1 MSTDDDGANRAP
13 RGKGGDQPGPCAADP
28 PRDVGPVPQRE
39 RWVRS
44 YGRRRGRR
52 PSARQADLLARLL
65 PVLVVSLDRPAPA
78 RLVDLFEA
86 PVEDVWLEVGF
97 GGGEHLLWQAR
108 HHPTVGIIGCE
119 PFRDGIVKVLAAI
132 DAEGL
137 GNLRLYAD
145 DARPLFAWLPRAS
158 VSRAFVLFPDPW
170 PKKRH
175 RKRRLLSAA
184 TFALFA
190 HILRPAGD
198 VRIATDDAAYAAAIW
213 EAVHRQGDF
222 AELSGLTHEAQR
234 PDDWPATRYEQKAR
248 SAGRA
253 CRLISL
259 RRR

>member
-1 MSTDDDGANRAP
+1 MITDDAANRAS
-13 RGKGGDQPGPCAADP
+13 RGKGGEGRCRVPGAADS
-28 PRDVGPVPQRE
+28 RGPHRE
-39 RWVRS
+39 GWLRS

-52 PSARQADLLARLL
+52 PSARQAELLARLL
-65 PVLVVSLDRPAPA
+65 PRVAVSLDQPAPA
-78 RLVDLFEA
+78 RLADLFDA

-108 HHPTVGIIGCE
+108 HHPSVGIIGCE
-119 PFRDGIVKVLAAI
+119 PFRDGIIKVLAAI

-145 DARPLFAWLPRAS
+145 DVRPLFAWLPQAS
-158 VSRAFVLFPDPW
+158 VARAFVLFPDPW

-175 RKRRLLSAA
+175 HKRRLLTTA

-190 HILRPAGD
+190 HILRPAGE
-198 VRIATDDAAYAAAIW
+198 VRIATDHAAYAAAIL
-213 EAVHRQGDF
+213 EALHHQGDF
-222 AELSGLTHEAQR
+222 ADLSGLTREAQR
-234 PDDWPATRYEQKAR
+234 PDDWPATRYEEKAR
-248 SAGRA
+248 RAGRA